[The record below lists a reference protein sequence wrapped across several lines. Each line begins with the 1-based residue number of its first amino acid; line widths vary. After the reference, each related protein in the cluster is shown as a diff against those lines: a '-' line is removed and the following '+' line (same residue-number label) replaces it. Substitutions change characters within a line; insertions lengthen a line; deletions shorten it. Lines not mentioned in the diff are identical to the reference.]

1 MHSVVVFENVDLR
14 KYYAEMKW
22 DLFGFSAQSN
32 SDYASASVYRQWV
45 FYKSNLGSEI
55 GTFQSCPY
63 N

>member
-55 GTFQSCPY
+55 GTF
-63 N
+63 